1 MAQRYQQ
8 KGKKLS
14 IRNTALKIY
23 QTLLS
28 GNFSDEL
35 DNIADSQDR
44 AFCKRLVLTTL
55 RQQEFIKNNINKY
68 SSKKL
73 PQKLAV
79 EHLIIIL
86 GAIEIL
92 FFSTP
97 EYAAV
102 NTYVELAKKC
112 KNKYCASFVNAV
124 LHKFCQNKTSILAQ
138 NKRIIFSKNFAQLL
152 QQDYTSEQIAKIA
165 ETASQE
171 PPLDITVKNSPE
183 TWAKNLNAHQMPN
196 NSVRIFSAGNIAHL
210 QGYEQGEWWV
220 QDFSSSLAIQ
230 ALDDLKNKKVLELC
244 AAPGGKTAQLL
255 NGGAIVTSVEISPA
269 RIKILEQNLKRLN
282 LQPKEIICADA
293 IDFLQNNKQ
302 TYDIIVLD
310 APCSATGTLRRHPE
324 IIHTRSKKDVEQ
336 NATLQ
341 KKLLEAACSHLSE
354 NGILLYS
361 VCSLSKTEGEKQ
373 ILQFIDS
380 HHDFEILPISFSSL
394 SPEQQQE
401 MSVLLTKEGFIRCLP
416 CHFANLGGIDGFFV
430 AKLQKRRNL

>member
-1 MAQRYQQ
+1 M
-8 KGKKLS
+8 S

-23 QTLLS
+23 QTMLS
-28 GNFSDEL
+28 GNFPNEL

-44 AFCKRLVLTTL
+44 AFCKRLVFTAL
-55 RQQEFIKNNINKY
+55 RQQEFIKNYINGY

-86 GAIEIL
+86 GAVEIL

-102 NTYVELAKKC
+102 NSYVELAKKF
-112 KNKYCASFVNAV
+112 KNKYCASFVNAI
-124 LHKFCQNKTSILAQ
+124 LRKFCQNKNSILAQ
-138 NKRIIFSKNFAQLL
+138 NNGIILPKKFAQLL
-152 QQDYTSEQIAKIA
+152 QQDYTPKEITKIVETVAK
-165 ETASQE
+165 E

-183 TWAKNLNAHQMPN
+183 TWAKNLNAQQLPN
-196 NSVRIFSAGNIAHL
+196 NSVRIFSAGNITHL
-210 QGYEQGEWWV
+210 HGYEQGEWWV

-230 ALDDLKNKKVLELC
+230 VLDNIRNKNILELC

-255 NGGAIVTSVEISPA
+255 NSGAIVTSVEISSS

-293 IDFLQNNKQ
+293 IDFLQNNNK

-324 IIHTRSKKDVEQ
+324 IMHTRTIKDVDQ
-336 NATLQ
+336 NAVLQ
-341 KKLLEAACSHLSE
+341 KKLLEAASPHLSE

-361 VCSLSKTEGEKQ
+361 VCSLSKAEGEKQ
-373 ILQFIDS
+373 IIQFIDS
-380 HHDFEILPISFSSL
+380 HPEFRIMPISFSSL
-394 SPEQQQE
+394 SLEQQQE
-401 MSVLLTKEGFIRCLP
+401 MSVLLTKEGFVRCLP
-416 CHFANLGGIDGFFV
+416 YHFAHIGGIDGFFV
-430 AKLQKRRNL
+430 AKLQKRKNL